1 MNNIIIKLKT
11 MKIVYYPDKILRE
24 KTKKIT
30 KFDDNLKN
38 IAKQMLEIMHKEK
51 GVGLAG
57 PQVELNQAITIIE
70 IEAGKIKIL
79 INPEITKH
87 SKDTVIGEEGCL
99 SFPKIYGLV
108 ERFKKV
114 TVKYQDLDGKTRKI
128 KANDFLATALQ
139 HEIDHLNGIVFIDK
153 LLKVTQNEEYLKRL
167 LEESGENINLY
178 K

>member
-1 MNNIIIKLKT
+1 MKL
-11 MKIVYYPDKILRE
+11 IYYPNKILRE

-30 KFDDNLKN
+30 VFDNNLKN
-38 IAKQMLEIMHKEK
+38 IITEMINIMHKEK

-57 PQVELNQAITIIE
+57 PQVALNQAITVIE
-70 IEAGKIKIL
+70 TETNKIKIL
-79 INPEITKH
+79 INPEITNH
-87 SKDTVIGEEGCL
+87 SKETCIGEEGCL

-114 TVKYQDLDGKTRKI
+114 TVKYQDLDGKVRKI

-153 LLKVTQNEEYLKRL
+153 LLKVTQNEKYLKTL
-167 LEESGENINLY
+167 LNKSRENINLY